1 MSEALAS
8 PLLELKSISKV
19 FNTASSWRGRAS
31 RPVQAVDQASLSLYP
46 GETLGLVGET
56 GSGKSTL
63 GRLALKLIEPSAG
76 NIFFEGA
83 DITALS
89 AGSMRPLRQRMQ
101 MVFQDPY
108 GSLDPRMSVAHLVAE
123 PLVVHG
129 IAPAA
134 RPFKTQAALQ
144 QVGLDPTLAHRYPH
158 EFSGGQRQR
167 IGIARAMVLDPA
179 LLVLDEPVSALDVSI
194 QAQVLNLLREI
205 QQRTGVAYLFIAH
218 DLSVVRHISQR
229 VAVMYLGR
237 IVEIGTREAIYTH
250 PKHPYTVSLLSAV
263 PIPDPDIERE
273 RKRVPLVGEIGS
285 ANDLPSGCRFHPRC
299 PRARDVARQAKSPTL
314 KIGAVEIPIVCIT
327 EDPLLTGS
335 QHEQACACHF
345 PHDS

>member
-63 GRLALKLIEPSAG
+63 GRLAL
-76 NIFFEGA
+76 
-83 DITALS
+83 
-89 AGSMRPLRQRMQ
+89 MQ